1 MQYKTLNTGT
11 KMPMLGLGVY
21 GILESTKPIVS
32 AFEAGYRSIDTA
44 YGYGNEDVVGRA
56 FRESGLARQ
65 DVFITTKLSNGAQRE
80 GRVAA
85 EFEESLKNLGMDYV
99 DLYLMHWPVK
109 EHYVDTWLAMEKI
122 YQSGRAKAIGVSNW
136 QGYHIE
142 AAKKVWSVTPAVNQI
157 EMHPYLT
164 QKPLLDICKAEGI
177 APQSWSPL
185 GGGNM
190 GDVKENLLTHRTL
203 TEIGEKYGKSAA
215 QVILR
220 WNIDLGVIAIPK
232 SVTASR
238 IQANIDI
245 FDFALTAEEI
255 AAIDALNQDQR
266 TGPDPDNFNF

>member
-32 AFEAGYRSIDTA
+32 AFEVGYRSIDTA

-56 FRESGLARQ
+56 FRESGLVRQ

-85 EFEESLKNLGMDYV
+85 EFEQSLNNLGMDYV

-109 EHYVDTWLAMEKI
+109 EHYVDTWLVMEEI